1 MKLRKVN
8 FTNHFIFKDLELSFI
23 NESSQVFNTIIFAGE
38 NGAGKTVLL
47 NTLYELIKLPISN
60 QKVSELLGQGS
71 YEFEFSKKEMEET
84 LFRGIPEEEL
94 KPLLSIDKFVIK
106 IEFNTKKSE
115 TYCSIYQNEMQSL
128 LNHNVNIHLLSYI
141 NNINKIRGIFSD
153 TEINFKS
160 SSIYN
165 ITASQVDDVQD
176 EKFIRSKVNSPT
188 ILKQLLIDLYSQ
200 DNSKIA
206 NAIYNSNPEEKCGV
220 IRANL
225 DLKINRFTSAF
236 EKMIENKKMVKSDV
250 LEGSHQIIFR
260 DLRNNQ
266 EISIDDLSS
275 GEKQIIYRGSFLL
288 QNQKVLEDPIVFID
302 EPEISLHPD
311 WQIKIL
317 DFYKNILT
325 NQVTNQLEAQLFV
338 VTHSPFILHNIN
350 LDTDKVVILERDEN
364 GNVRQKQSNEFY
376 NYTSPELIKSAFKLP
391 TEMFSIEKNIIFVE
405 GKTDKQYIDKAIEIF
420 KLEKGNVEIITI
432 GSSSTDYNS
441 GKGESNLQKAL
452 EYLSLNHKVSNQ
464 KFCILFDND
473 NGAGLKEKQIKFD
486 IPDKILVRIHEY
498 FESNNKNITRGIEN
512 LLEFPSDFDLM
523 EFYDDTPR
531 EKPNGYGKMKITVEN
546 SLRKQKLADAICN
559 LEDEDLRTILFNIKE
574 SIEPI
579 LEELSKP

>member
-47 NTLYELIKLPISN
+47 NTLYELIKLPINN

-84 LFRGIPEEEL
+84 LFRGISEEEL
-94 KPLLSIDKFVIK
+94 KPLLSIDKFIIK

-115 TYCSIYQNEMQSL
+115 SYCNIYQNEMQSL

-141 NNINKIRGIFSD
+141 DNISKIRGIFSD
-153 TEINFKS
+153 TEINFES

-165 ITASQVDDVQD
+165 ITASQVDDIQY
-176 EKFIRSKVNSPT
+176 EKLIRSKVNSPT

-206 NAIYNSNPEEKCGV
+206 NAINNSNPEVKCGE

-225 DLKINRFTSAF
+225 DLKINRFKSAF
-236 EKMIENKKMVKSDV
+236 EKIIENKKMVKSDV
-250 LEGSHQIIFR
+250 LEGSHQIIFK

-325 NQVTNQLEAQLFV
+325 NQTTNQLEAQLFV

-350 LDTDKVVILERDEN
+350 LDTDKVIILERDEN
-364 GNVRQKQSNEFY
+364 GNARQKQSNEFY

-420 KLEKGNVEIITI
+420 KLEKGNVEILTI

-452 EYLSLNHKVSNQ
+452 EYLSLNHEVSNQ

-486 IPDKILVRIHEY
+486 IPDKILVRIHKY

-523 EFYDDTPR
+523 KFYDDTPR
-531 EKPNGYGKMKITVEN
+531 VKPNGYGMMKITVEN

>member
-84 LFRGIPEEEL
+84 LFRGISEEEL

-420 KLEKGNVEIITI
+420 KLEKGNVEILTI

-452 EYLSLNHKVSNQ
+452 EYLSLNHEVSNQ

-473 NGAGLKEKQIKFD
+473 NGAGLKEKQIKFG
-486 IPDKILVRIHEY
+486 IPDKILVRIHKY

-523 EFYDDTPR
+523 KFYDDTPR
-531 EKPNGYGKMKITVEN
+531 EKPNGYGMMKITVEN

>member
-47 NTLYELIKLPISN
+47 NTLYELIKLPINN
-60 QKVSELLGQGS
+60 QKISELLGQGS

-84 LFRGIPEEEL
+84 LFRVISEEEL
-94 KPLLSIDKFVIK
+94 KPLLSIDKFIIK

-115 TYCSIYQNEMQSL
+115 SYCNIYQNEMQSL
-128 LNHNVNIHLLSYI
+128 LNHNVNIHFLSYI
-141 NNINKIRGIFSD
+141 DNISKIRGIFSD
-153 TEINFKS
+153 TEINFES

-165 ITASQVDDVQD
+165 ITASQVDDIQY
-176 EKFIRSKVNSPT
+176 EKLIRSKVNSPT

-206 NAIYNSNPEEKCGV
+206 NAINNSNPEVKCGE

-225 DLKINRFTSAF
+225 DLKINRFKSAF
-236 EKMIENKKMVKSDV
+236 EKIIENKKMVKSDV
-250 LEGSHQIIFR
+250 LEGSHQIIFK

-325 NQVTNQLEAQLFV
+325 NQTTNQLEAQLFV

-350 LDTDKVVILERDEN
+350 LDTDKVIILERDEN
-364 GNVRQKQSNEFY
+364 GNARQKQSNEFY

-391 TEMFSIEKNIIFVE
+391 TEMFVTEKNIIFVE
-405 GKTDKQYIDKAIEIF
+405 GKTDKQYIDKTIDTFNLPANNIEVKF
-420 KLEKGNVEIITI
+420 I
-432 GSSSTDYNS
+432 GSYKANQNNGS
-441 GKGESNLQKAL
+441 GESNLQKAL
-452 EYLSLNHKVSNQ
+452 EFLSDNHTIYKQ
-464 KFCILFDND
+464 KICILFDND
-473 NGAGLKEKQIKFD
+473 DGKNLSEKQTKFA
-486 IPDKILVRIHEY
+486 IENKILVKTHE
-498 FESNNKNITRGIEN
+498 FNKNNAKNITRGIEN
-512 LLEFPSDFDLM
+512 LIEFSTDFCM
-523 EFYDDTPR
+523 DDYFEED
-531 EKPNGYGKMKITVEN
+531 EKEYPTGFGRNRKVTIPVLK
-546 SLRKQKLADAICN
+546 KQKLADDICKLDN
-559 LEDEDLRTILFNIKE
+559 SVLKRMLLKIKE
-574 SIEPI
+574 SLEPI
-579 LEELSKP
+579 IDEINK

>member
-8 FTNHFIFKDLELSFI
+8 FTNHPIFKDLELSFI
-23 NESSQVFNTIIFAGE
+23 NENSQVFNTIIFAGE
-38 NGAGKTVLL
+38 NGVGKTVLL
-47 NTLYELIKLPISN
+47 NTLYELIQLPIIN
-60 QKVSELLGQGS
+60 EKINELLGQGS

-84 LFRGIPEEEL
+84 LFRNTSEEEL
-94 KPLLSIDKFVIK
+94 KSLSSIDKFIIK

-115 TYCSIYQNEMQSL
+115 FYCNIYQKETQSLQNYNMHISL
-128 LNHNVNIHLLSYI
+128 LNYI
-141 NNINKIRGIFSD
+141 NDINKIRGIFSD

-160 SSIYN
+160 SSIHN
-165 ITASQVDDVQD
+165 ITASQVDNVQGNN
-176 EKFIRSKVNSPT
+176 FIRSEINSPT
-188 ILKQLLIDLYSQ
+188 IIKQLLIDLYHQ
-200 DNSKIA
+200 DNTTIA
-206 NAIYNSNPEEKCGV
+206 NTTYSNPEKLCSE
-220 IRANL
+220 ITANL
-225 DLKINRFTSAF
+225 DLKINRFKSAF
-236 EKMIENKKMVKSDV
+236 EKIIENKKMFKSEV
-250 LEGSHQIIFR
+250 LQSNHQIIFK
-260 DLRNNQ
+260 DSRNNQ

-288 QNQKVLEDPIVFID
+288 KNQKVLDDPIVFID

-350 LDTDKVVILERDEN
+350 LDIDEVIILERDEN

-420 KLEKGNVEIITI
+420 KLEKGNVEILTI
-432 GSSSTDYNS
+432 GSSSTDYNN
-441 GKGESNLQKAL
+441 GKGESNLQRAL

-473 NGAGLKEKQIKFD
+473 NGSGLKEKQIKFN
-486 IPDKILVRIHEY
+486 IPDKILVRIHKY
-498 FESNNKNITRGIEN
+498 YESNNKNITRGIEN

-523 EFYDDTPR
+523 NFYDDTPR